1 MPRNQFTVLAA
12 LAKDH
17 IRRSLVAQLLRRK
30 ALDLARIEANG
41 ARGIKIKYDIAL
53 VGLFHIRSGAR
64 ARAKF
69 GPDGSGIDILGL
81 PVVRHACKNR
91 RAT

>member
-1 MPRNQFTVLAA
+1 M
-12 LAKDH
+12 
-17 IRRSLVAQLLRRK
+17 
-30 ALDLARIEANG
+30 ARIEANG
-41 ARGIKIKYDIAL
+41 ARGIKIEDDIAL

-69 GPDGSGIDILGL
+69 GPDGSGIDIFGL

-91 RAT
+91 RAA

>member
-1 MPRNQFTVLAA
+1 M
-12 LAKDH
+12 AKDH
-17 IRRSLVAQLLRRK
+17 IRRSLVAQLLRGK
-30 ALDLARIEANG
+30 ALDLACIEANG
-41 ARGIKIKYDIAL
+41 TRGIKIEDDIAL

-69 GPDGSGIDILGL
+69 GPYRSGIDILGL

-91 RAT
+91 RAA